1 MVTGGCRD
9 ARLMV
14 STEGMSPRCDPARH
28 SRVFYRVLSEGA
40 VSNAMQQQQC
50 GMQIIVFVFFVFV
63 SIDWVCKSSLD
74 KL

>member
-28 SRVFYRVLSEGA
+28 SRVFYRVLSEG
-40 VSNAMQQQQC
+40 
-50 GMQIIVFVFFVFV
+50 G
-63 SIDWVCKSSLD
+63 SLKCHATTTVWYAD
-74 KL
+74 NSF